1 MAGAETEVLDREPGV
16 EGADEVEEQ
25 EQQVEQTNGT
35 EAAGDDNTEGAD
47 DQVVI
52 TLGEEP
58 AEDEEEQAPAPQWVK
73 DLRKDH
79 RELQRKYR
87 DLEKK
92 AATATTE
99 TVVEL
104 GAKPT
109 LEGCDYDADRFE
121 ADLEAWHARKRDV
134 EHKAAKKREAAE
146 SAQAEFQATV
156 ASYEKAKTGLR
167 VNDFETAEEAFKLQF
182 TPTQQGLLLDA
193 ASSPES
199 AAQLVYA
206 LGMNSKEAKTLAS
219 LIDKPVKFV
228 AAVVRLE
235 SKLKV
240 TPRKTAPLPERTVR
254 GNAPITGTDTQLER
268 LRNEADR
275 TGDRTKVA
283 AYMKQQRLK
292 QRA

>member
-1 MAGAETEVLDREPGV
+1 MAGAETEVLDRTPGV

-25 EQQVEQTNGT
+25 EQQVEQTDVT
-35 EAAGDDNTEGAD
+35 EAEGDDNTEGAD

-92 AATATTE
+92 AATVTTE

-109 LEGCDYDADRFE
+109 LEGCDYDAARFE

-134 EHKAAKKREAAE
+134 EQVAAKKRQAAE

-240 TPRKTAPLPERTVR
+240 TPRKAAPLPERTVR

-268 LRNEADR
+268 LRAEADR